1 MEHFVHSLVQVI
13 TSPLVNTKNI
23 VKVRIQL
30 ALSLKAIKR
39 LSSSQYISRVVFVE
53 SFVTSIGLPLA
64 S

>member
-1 MEHFVHSLVQVI
+1 MEHLVYSLVQVI

-23 VKVRIQL
+23 VRVRIQL

-53 SFVTSIGLPLA
+53 SFVTRIGLLLA